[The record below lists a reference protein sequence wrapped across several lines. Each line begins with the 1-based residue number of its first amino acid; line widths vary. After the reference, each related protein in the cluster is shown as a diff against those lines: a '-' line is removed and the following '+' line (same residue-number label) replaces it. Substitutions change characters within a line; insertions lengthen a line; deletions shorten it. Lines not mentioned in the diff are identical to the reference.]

1 MELVTETVDW
11 LKKLDGEQI
20 KIFVGG
26 TIPKED
32 QQALLDMGVVGV
44 FTAEMKLTEV
54 LATIDAALAR

>member
-1 MELVTETVDW
+1 MELVTEIVDW

-44 FTAEMKLTEV
+44 FTAEMKLADV
-54 LATIDAALAR
+54 LATIDAALA